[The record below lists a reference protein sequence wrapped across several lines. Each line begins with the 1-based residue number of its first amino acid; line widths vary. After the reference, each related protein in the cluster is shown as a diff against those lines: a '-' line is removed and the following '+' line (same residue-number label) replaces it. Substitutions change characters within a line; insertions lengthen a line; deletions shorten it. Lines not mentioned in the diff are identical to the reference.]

1 MYHQDEDKDDNW
13 MLLQGRPLFTSFG
26 DSDKISD
33 FEFKSNH
40 EQPHTQEY
48 RHQLNSDCFVSEDN
62 TVEFSTVLKKC
73 HDIKGATKELCCVL
87 VNLMLNLKNDVVI
100 YTRLN
105 RLVHQYQLF
114 IDTIHNN
121 R

>member
-1 MYHQDEDKDDNW
+1 MNHQDEDKDDNW
-13 MLLQGRPLFTSFG
+13 MLLQGPPLFTSFG

-40 EQPHTQEY
+40 EQHTQEY
-48 RHQLNSDCFVSEDN
+48 RQQLISDYFVSEDN
-62 TVEFSTVLKKC
+62 TVEFSTILKKC
-73 HDIKGATKELCCVL
+73 HDIKGATKEICCVL

-114 IDTIHNN
+114 IDTIHN